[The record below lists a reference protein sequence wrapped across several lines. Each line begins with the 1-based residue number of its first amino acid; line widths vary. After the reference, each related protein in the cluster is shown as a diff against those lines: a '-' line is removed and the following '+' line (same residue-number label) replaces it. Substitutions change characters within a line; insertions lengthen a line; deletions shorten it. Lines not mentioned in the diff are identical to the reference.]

1 MSLLLSVL
9 GLVLLAVGVV
19 FLVLAGIGVA
29 RLPDAFQ
36 RMHASTKAGT
46 LGASC
51 VVVGAALLLP
61 DIRLSSVGFT
71 ILFLLL
77 TLPVAAQLLARAAYK
92 SGAQLRVTG
101 SDPLAEVLKRENSP
115 LETRSFP
122 VPGKDD

>member
-1 MSLLLSVL
+1 MLDFFLTILGLLL
-9 GLVLLAVGVV
+9 LLIGVTFV
-19 FLVLAGIGVA
+19 TLAAIGVA

-61 DIRLSSVGFT
+61 DIRLTSVGFT
-71 ILFLLL
+71 IAFLLA

-92 SGAQLRVTG
+92 SGAHLRVTRA
-101 SDPLAEVLKRENSP
+101 DPLAEVLKREPSP
-115 LETRSFP
+115 LEERASNQNP
-122 VPGKDD
+122 Q